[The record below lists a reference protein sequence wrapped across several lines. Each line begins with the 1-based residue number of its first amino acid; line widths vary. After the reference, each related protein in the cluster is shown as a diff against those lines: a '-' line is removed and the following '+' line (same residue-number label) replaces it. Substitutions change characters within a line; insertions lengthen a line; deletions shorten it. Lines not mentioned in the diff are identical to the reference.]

1 MRRRITDPDVSPSLP
16 KSRLETNFA
25 LSDSFAGSD
34 TTSTTIRVLMMH
46 IISHFQVQQRLLQ
59 ECLSVNLPLT
69 EIISDKRAKE
79 LPYLQACIKES
90 LRVFPSA
97 AGLMLKD
104 APPGGD
110 TLPDGTFIPGGT
122 AIGHCSWAIH
132 RNKAIYGPDAHLFR
146 PERWL
151 EAKGER
157 LAKMERTQLNVFG
170 HGLYRCLGENI
181 AKLELNKV
189 IFELVRRFEI
199 TLEDPAKPFERNT
212 SYGLFLQTGMWVRIE
227 EREVEIS

>member
-1 MRRRITDPDVSPSLP
+1 
-16 KSRLETNFA
+16 
-25 LSDSFAGSD
+25 
-34 TTSTTIRVLMMH
+34 MMH
-46 IISHFQVQQRLLQ
+46 VISHFQVQQRLLQ

-151 EAKGER
+151 EATGER
-157 LAKMERTQLNVFG
+157 LAKMEKTQLNVFG

-189 IFELVRRFEI
+189 
-199 TLEDPAKPFERNT
+199 
-212 SYGLFLQTGMWVRIE
+212 GLG
-227 EREVEIS
+227 